1 MYNSDKVK
9 KEILKNQKVYVF
21 IDAGNLWN
29 IYKAKKSLID
39 FKKLK
44 NYFLVKYQPSELQIF
59 YYTSYP
65 KQETRETDVSIN
77 HNFFT
82 FLSKG
87 LGFRVVKK
95 PLKQIKI
102 VKDGQQG
109 VMEKGNMDVELAI
122 DLVHNINNFD
132 IALLFS
138 GDSDFLSLANY
149 VKNKKKEIY
158 IYSSKNS
165 VSTELET
172 GGSGYKDI
180 MGIEEIWGDKLKH
193 KKSE

>member
-1 MYNSDKVK
+1 LK
-9 KEILKNQKVYVF
+9 KYEP
-21 IDAGNLWN
+21 
-29 IYKAKKSLID
+29 
-39 FKKLK
+39 KKLK
-44 NYFLVKYQPSELQIF
+44 IF

-65 KQETRETDVSIN
+65 KVGTRSSDVSGN
-77 HNFFT
+77 HSFFT

-102 VKDGQQG
+102 IENGQQG
-109 VMEKGNMDVELAI
+109 IMEKGNMDVELAI
-122 DLVHNINNFD
+122 DLVHNIDNFD

-138 GDSDFLSLANY
+138 GDSDFLSLLNY
-149 VKNKKKEIY
+149 VKNRDKKIY

-172 GGSGYKDI
+172 GGNGYTDI
-180 MGIEEIWGDKLKH
+180 MEIEEIWGDNLKH
-193 KKSE
+193 KKK